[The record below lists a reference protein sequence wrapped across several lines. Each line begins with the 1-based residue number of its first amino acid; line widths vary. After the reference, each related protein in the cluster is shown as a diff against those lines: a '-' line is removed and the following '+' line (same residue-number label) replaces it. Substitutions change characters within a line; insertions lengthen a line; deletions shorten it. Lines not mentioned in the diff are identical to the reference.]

1 MHAPPSATE
10 QATLVLHTVI
20 VDLFLIAYF
29 GYKLRGF
36 RSKDIPVTHSR
47 VTYRKCLLHATALV
61 LFYYIDFSSP
71 RQTRTYI
78 PSRLYSQRE

>member
-36 RSKDIPVTHSR
+36 RSEYIPVTHSAFPNEN
-47 VTYRKCLLHATALV
+47 VYSTLLH
-61 LFYYIDFSSP
+61 
-71 RQTRTYI
+71 
-78 PSRLYSQRE
+78 